1 LAEAALGPIAVQVQT
16 ALAEIAHKEVIQ
28 RLWRNDYTLWSDD
41 AAEITR
47 PNRLG
52 WLNVVDS
59 IGNQLTD
66 LRQFAAEVA
75 GEGYRTAV
83 LLGMGGSSLAPEVLQ
98 STFGTQEGMLS
109 LRVLDTTHPESVS
122 DLTGRLDL
130 ARTLFIVASKS
141 GSTVETMSQFDY
153 FWSLVPDGRNFVAI
167 TDEGT
172 SLQSL
177 GTEREFRRVFINR
190 PDIGGRYSALSLFGM
205 LPAALIGADLEGLLE
220 RARSMASACRAL
232 DAAHNPGAFLG
243 AVLGEAALAGRD
255 KLTLLLPQAIAGFG
269 DWAEQLLAES
279 TGKLGRGILPVVGEA
294 ALPPDG
300 YGSDRVF
307 VGVGEDERLKAL
319 ERAGQPVVSLPY
331 DGPAQLGA
339 EFFRWEFA
347 TAIAGQRLHINPF
360 DQPDVQTAKDATSRI
375 LEQGAKTEPVQQTGE
390 ELLKDVRSGDYIA
403 ILAFLPRDPD
413 TQAALQQLRSELG
426 SRYGV
431 VTTFG
436 FGPRYLHST
445 GQLHKGGPGS
455 GVFLL
460 LTDDPDVDVAIP
472 GRPYTFQGLW
482 RAQALGDLESLRSAG
497 RRVAFIDLGRDRF
510 DGIQR
515 LRRVLT

>member
-1 LAEAALGPIAVQVQT
+1 LAEAALGPIAAQAQE
-16 ALAEIAHKEVIQ
+16 ALAEIAREEVIQ
-28 RLWRNDYTLWSDD
+28 RLWRKDYTLWSDD
-41 AAEITR
+41 PTEITR

-52 WLNVVDS
+52 WLDVVDS
-59 IGNQLTD
+59 IGNELSD

-109 LRVLDTTHPESVS
+109 LVVLDTTHPESIS
-122 DLTGRLDL
+122 NLTGRLDL
-130 ARTLFIVASKS
+130 ASTLFIVASKS
-141 GSTVETMSQFDY
+141 GSTVETLSQFDY
-153 FWSLVPDGRNFVAI
+153 FWGLVPDGRHFVAI

-177 GTEREFRRVFINR
+177 GEKREFRRVFINR
-190 PDIGGRYSALSLFGM
+190 PDIGGRYSALSFFGM
-205 LPAALIGADLEGLLE
+205 LPAALIGADLEGLLR
-220 RARSMASACRAL
+220 RARSMALACRGL
-232 DAAHNPGAFLG
+232 DAADNPGAYLG
-243 AVLGEAALAGRD
+243 TILGEAALAGRN
-255 KLTLLLPQAIAGFG
+255 KLTLVLPQEIAAFG
-269 DWAEQLLAES
+269 DWVEQLLAES

-294 ALPPDG
+294 PLAPDD
-300 YGSDRVF
+300 YGSDRLF
-307 VGVGEDERLKAL
+307 FGIGEEERLKAL

-347 TAIAGQRLHINPF
+347 TAMAGQRLHINPF
-360 DQPDVQTAKDATSRI
+360 DQPDVQSAKDATSRI
-375 LEQGAKTEPVQQTGE
+375 LEQGPAAQPAGE
-390 ELLKDVRSGDYIA
+390 TPQDLLKNVKPGDYIA

-413 TQAALQQLRSELG
+413 TQAALQQLRGALG

-431 VTTFG
+431 TTTLG

-460 LTDDPDVDVAIP
+460 LTDEPDVDVAIR

-510 DGIQR
+510 DGIER
-515 LRRVLT
+515 LRRVLA